1 MKLHYYGMLDS
12 LESCYTFQEFEMDG
26 MKLYIQNSSR
36 FGYEPATMTINNP
49 ALFVKTKAG
58 YLRYGIEDFSI
69 AVSNGMVEVND
80 EIILEIIGKIKESTP
95 IFIER

>member
-36 FGYEPATMTINNP
+36 FGYEPATMEINNP

-58 YLRYGIEDFSI
+58 YLRYGIEDFSLDVVHGVI
-69 AVSNGMVEVND
+69 KMD
-80 EIILEIIGKIKESTP
+80 EEILKDIVGAINEKD
-95 IFIER
+95 